1 MKSSGSNILNQA
13 KSLALAVAMAVL
25 PAGMVGLS
33 GNVAAYASEKYQ
45 IVNSNNPGEQTNIE
59 ANLVRGQIT
68 VVDLYSD
75 YCPPCRNLSQRLK
88 DFVARR
94 NDVVVRAFDIN
105 RRGTKGID
113 WKSPLAQ
120 QCGLRSIPALK
131 IYDKDGQLVAQGKE
145 ARMMVEKWFTDAGL
159 TSAR

>member
-1 MKSSGSNILNQA
+1 MKSTGKSILNQA
-13 KSLALAVAMAVL
+13 KFAVVAMAITFI

-33 GNVAAYASEKYQ
+33 GNVPAQASEKYQ

-59 ANLVRGQIT
+59 ANLARGQIT
-68 VVDLYSD
+68 IIDMFSE
-75 YCPPCRNLSQRLK
+75 YCPPCRRLSQRLK

-105 RRGTKGID
+105 RRGTQGID

-120 QCGLRSIPALK
+120 QYGLRSIPSLK
-131 IYDKDGQLVAQGKE
+131 IYDQNGQLMAQGKD
-145 ARMMVEKWFTDAGL
+145 ARMLVEKWFSDAGL
-159 TSAR
+159 PN